1 MQEGFGRSWREV
13 ADHHHAALVSELA
26 IAFDGQLNG
35 AVAEAIADERRQG
48 DARIETARNSV
59 REETLERTRRSVSD
73 DLNQAL
79 RRIRQAPSQGGV
91 LELLG
96 EASAAWA
103 NSAAVLTVD
112 EDGEVAT
119 LVSSRRLELQ
129 GSPKIALSDAAALKS
144 LIENK
149 EPVTALASPAQISE
163 RLSEAFRI
171 DNKCHLLAV
180 TKREAVAG
188 ILIACGDVVQ
198 GALELLTEAAG
209 MRLEVLSPLTPA
221 ALKPLP
227 APGLVQIGT
236 APKSNTEASSPKWDE
251 LSPAEQKTHLHA
263 QRIARVRVAEIRLY
277 HADALREGV
286 FAGNI
291 YGSLRE
297 QIEKARTEFLQNC
310 LAQSPTMVDY
320 LHLEILRSLAHD
332 DERLLGSDYPG
343 PMV

>member
-1 MQEGFGRSWREV
+1 LGRSWREV

-26 IAFDGQLNG
+26 TAFDGQLND
-35 AVAEAIADERRQG
+35 AVAEAVADERRQG
-48 DARIETARNSV
+48 DTRLETARASA

-79 RRIRQAPSQGGV
+79 RRIRQSPAQGGV
-91 LELLG
+91 LELLA

-103 NSAAVLTVD
+103 NSAAVVALD
-112 EDGEVAT
+112 EDGQTARVVA
-119 LVSSRRLELQ
+119 SRSLDLASNLE
-129 GSPKIALSDAAALKS
+129 IALTEAAALKS
-144 LIENK
+144 VAENS
-149 EPVTALASPAQISE
+149 EPVTALASHAQ
-163 RLSEAFRI
+163 LSEKLSEPLGP
-171 DNKCHLLAV
+171 DNRCHLLPI
-180 TKREAVAG
+180 TRRDTVAG
-188 ILIACGDVVQ
+188 ILIASGDVVP

-209 MRLEVLSPLTPA
+209 MRLEVLSPVTPA

-227 APGLVQIGT
+227 TPGLVQIGT
-236 APKSNTEASSPKWDE
+236 APKSETEPSSSSPKWED
-251 LSPAEQKTHLHA
+251 LSPAEQKAHLHA
-263 QRIARVRVAEIRLY
+263 QRVARVRVAEIRLY

-310 LAQSPTMVDY
+310 LTQSPSMVDY